1 MNQNQESFRSKLE
14 RVAAKRGFSP
24 EEYVRRIRKISSGRR
39 VCARPAGRA
48 HPRLRD
54 NT

>member
-1 MNQNQESFRSKLE
+1 MKQELFRSKLE

-24 EEYVRRIRKISSGRR
+24 EEYVRRIRTISSGRR
-39 VCARPAGRA
+39 VCAHPARRTCQ
-48 HPRLRD
+48 RLRD